1 MIINNFK
8 DGITLADSFQH
19 VAIRLLKANFH
30 TNKVKISS
38 LEEDLKDGMDF
49 IIDDITKVAWR
60 LRTFKYYEKYKK
72 EFTIRSEVRK
82 NITEFDKLRKVDY
95 FLYTFLNEK
104 ETDFIYWK
112 IYDLDRF
119 FIEYD
124 FLMTIH
130 KGTVINIFKEISNKD
145 GNAQPSA
152 FRIFS
157 DKKFKNALIKEGG
170 SCEHT

>member
-1 MIINNFK
+1 MKTINNFK
-8 DGITLADSFQH
+8 SGITLADSLQH

-30 TNKVKISS
+30 TNKVRISS

-49 IIDDITKVAWR
+49 IIEDTTKVAWR
-60 LRTFKYYEKYKK
+60 LRTYEYYEKFKH
-72 EFTIRSEVRK
+72 EFTIRSETTK
-82 NITEFDKLRKVDY
+82 NVTEFDKLRNVDY
-95 FLYTFLNEK
+95 FLYTFLNEQ

-112 IYDLDRF
+112 LYDIDRF

-130 KGTVINIFKEISNKD
+130 KGTTINIFKELNNKV

-157 DKKFKNALIKEGG
+157 DKKFKNALIKEGTN
-170 SCEHT
+170 EHN